1 MYIVQMDTLTQHI
14 ILYCSPAPLSAS
26 LIDDWLDGWDL
37 SPNETKLLQEDL
49 ELGSADIFSR
59 L

>member
-1 MYIVQMDTLTQHI
+1 MLTCRCKWTLNI
-14 ILYCSPAPLSAS
+14 FCYSPAPLSAS

-37 SPNETKLLQEDL
+37 SPNETKLLQEEL